1 MGDGEDRRT
10 HVNSSEEKA
19 LAPNQTEGI
28 EEEEELSNTE
38 SEAKVEAEAE
48 AEAEPTEEEVKEAPA
63 EGVETEEEAESE
75 TEEAETPEA
84 PAAAAEEAPEGEE
97 EIEVVEEKIYTI
109 PLRHVWVVTPRGRR
123 APRAVRDVR
132 NFVARHMKSDEVA
145 VSNEINS
152 EIWSRS
158 INKPP
163 RKITVRA
170 VKDKEGKVIIYPS
183 KGT

>member
-1 MGDGEDRRT
+1 MSNPEPEPK
-10 HVNSSEEKA
+10 EEA
-19 LAPNQTEGI
+19 E
-28 EEEEELSNTE
+28 TE
-38 SEAKVEAEAE
+38 SA
-48 AEAEPTEEEVKEAPA
+48 EEVEEAPA
-63 EGVETEEEAESE
+63 AAEEVETEQEVAPE
-75 TEEAETPEA
+75 TEEAEEAEEPEEPEEPETEA
-84 PAAAAEEAPEGEE
+84 PPAAEKEAAEGEE

-145 VSNEINS
+145 VSDEVNS
-152 EIWSRS
+152 EIWKRS

-170 VKDKEGKVIIYPS
+170 AKDKEGKVIIYPS
-183 KGT
+183 KGA

>member
-1 MGDGEDRRT
+1 MSNPE
-10 HVNSSEEKA
+10 SKEE
-19 LAPNQTEGI
+19 TEAQPEPV
-28 EEEEELSNTE
+28 EEEI
-38 SEAKVEAEAE
+38 
-48 AEAEPTEEEVKEAPA
+48 KEAPT
-63 EGVETEEEAESE
+63 ESVETEEEVQPEA
-75 TEEAETPEA
+75 EEAETTEEEEA
-84 PAAAAEEAPEGEE
+84 PAAAEEAPEGEE

-132 NFVARHMKSDEVA
+132 DFVARHMKSEDVA

-163 RKITVRA
+163 RRITVRA

-183 KGT
+183 KGA